1 MEDIFTMGYL
11 KKYINI
17 YKKQYIIAFIFLT
30 IEAIC
35 DLMQPTIMSKIIDK
49 GVSAKDMNYV
59 LHMGAIMLMIT
70 ALGAISAVVRN
81 IVSSNVSQKFGS
93 QLRGDLFKKIQSF
106 SFNSIDKFQG
116 ASLITRLTNDV
127 TQVQNFAHGMMRIFV
142 KAPILCIGSLVMASL
157 INPPMAIIL
166 LVIVPV
172 IAEIIYINMR
182 VGYPFFVKMQRA
194 LDKVNSVMREYL
206 SGVRVVKAF
215 NRFNHEVN
223 RFEEVNNELTGVSI
237 NGMRAM
243 AIFNPAIALTVNIG
257 IVLVLWFGGVKV
269 NNGTM
274 QVGQIIAFT
283 NYMTQILFSLVMM
296 SHVFSMF
303 IRAKASAER
312 IGEVFEIENEHEEI
326 KSSDELD
333 EISGRVDF
341 ENVTFSYAGASEP
354 ALKNISFTCKTGET
368 LAIIGSTGS
377 GKSSLV
383 NLIPRFYD
391 VTEGSV
397 KVDGVD
403 VKRIDIKKL
412 RKSIAVV
419 PQKTTLFT
427 GTILENIRWGNENAT
442 LEEVESWAKVSQAHE
457 FILSF
462 PEGYNTVLGQGGV
475 NLSGGQK
482 QRISIARALI
492 KRPKILILDD
502 STSAVDVNTEGK
514 IRREL
519 KKHLGDTTCI
529 LIAQRI
535 TSVMGADRILVLD
548 DGSIAGI
555 GTHKDLMNECEIY
568 KDIYRSQIG
577 EEGTSNEF

>member
-1 MEDIFTMGYL
+1 MGYL

-17 YKKQYIIAFIFLT
+17 YKKQYIIALIFLT

-49 GVSAKDMNYV
+49 GVSAKNMSYV

-70 ALGAISAVVRN
+70 ALGAVSAVVRN

-93 QLRGDLFKKIQSF
+93 QLRGDLFRKIQRF

-172 IAEIIYINMR
+172 IAGIIYMNMR

-206 SGVRVVKAF
+206 AGVRVVKAF
-215 NRFNHEVN
+215 NRFSHEVN
-223 RFEEVNNELTGVSI
+223 RFEEVNNELAGVSI

-312 IGEVFEIENEHEEI
+312 IGEVFEIENKHEEI
-326 KSSDELD
+326 KSPDELD

-354 ALKNISFTCKTGET
+354 VLKNISFTCKTGET
-368 LAIIGSTGS
+368 LAVIGSTGS

-391 VTEGSV
+391 ATEGSV
-397 KVDGVD
+397 KIDGVD
-403 VKRIDIKKL
+403 VKRIDLKKL
-412 RKSIAVV
+412 RESIAVV

-442 LEEVESWAKVSQAHE
+442 LEEVENWAKVSQAHE

-502 STSAVDVNTEGK
+502 STSAVDVDTEGK

-555 GTHKDLMNECEIY
+555 GTHEDLMNECEIY